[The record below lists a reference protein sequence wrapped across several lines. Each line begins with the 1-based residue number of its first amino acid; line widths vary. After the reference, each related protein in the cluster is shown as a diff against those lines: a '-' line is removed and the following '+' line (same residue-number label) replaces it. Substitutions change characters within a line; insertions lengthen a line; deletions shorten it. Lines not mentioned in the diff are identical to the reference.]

1 MITAIT
7 LGIILFLTL
16 VCINYFKLTKKDYE
30 KEIGELKKSIYF
42 KEQKLLEIK
51 KDTLLIQEYSD
62 KMKDSSIQMNDDLY
76 DLYTTKR
83 KAIVDKYESI

>member
-16 VCINYFKLTKKDYE
+16 LCINYFNSNKKDYE

-83 KAIVDKYESI
+83 KAIVDKYESF